1 MEPESLNLYGDV
13 ADWQSPGMAV
23 HNAQC
28 GPMDGNYYGK
38 EEGEE

>member
-13 ADWQSPGMAV
+13 ADWQY
-23 HNAQC
+23 
-28 GPMDGNYYGK
+28 GPVDGNYHGGK